1 MATAAGLFQPSPRGD
16 VASDGDVPE
25 ALESRHSRSLSER
38 KTGAGTPSTSMRR
51 KESEGS
57 MCMDAMERDSTPGT
71 PASQIIQ
78 PLTDP
83 PGAPMKPRLLGLR
96 DVPYVGGSRGR
107 RETRARRGAMETES
121 VEVDAFAQQ
130 LVARLDDAFHHVRGN
145 GDVMD
150 TSGAMEEGKSE

>member
-1 MATAAGLFQPSPRGD
+1 
-16 VASDGDVPE
+16 
-25 ALESRHSRSLSER
+25 
-38 KTGAGTPSTSMRR
+38 
-51 KESEGS
+51 

-96 DVPYVGGSRGR
+96 DAPYVGGSRGQRER
-107 RETRARRGAMETES
+107 REALVRRGAMETES

-130 LVARLDDAFHHVRGN
+130 LVARLDDAFHHVGGN
-145 GDVMD
+145 GDVID
-150 TSGAMEEGKSE
+150 TSGAMEEGESE